1 MWTIVLVNI
10 EINSSVGV
18 VAEEGVDTAVDLCP
32 QADNM
37 LFSNNMHYTLIFGYN
52 YVIFKF

>member
-52 YVIFKF
+52 